1 MKNNCII
8 ILYPAYFLSFSIS
21 LCSLKII
28 LFLLIGCSLGCSNH
42 SSFNRDNVKTN
53 VYNCY
58 PEIINKELKESI
70 IQYVNDR
77 VLEFQA
83 YNFTNFKDIKL
94 LTITFNINNNGNKI
108 YTIRESGLG
117 WIFDDPRPIFI
128 GSIGDIYF
136 GFYNQ
141 DNHDFQMSIES
152 MINVL
157 GKDYPYFKT
166 DYEEYQKRLKK
177 FPKEIGYALAAF
189 ESFIYE
195 GDYWILEFSGN
206 KLVSKTIVMEMNGT
220 KQEFRYD

>member
-28 LFLLIGCSLGCSNH
+28 VFLLIGCSLGCSNH
-42 SSFNRDNVKTN
+42 SSFNQDNVTTD

-58 PEIINKELKESI
+58 PEITNKELKESI
-70 IQYVNDR
+70 IQYVNER
-77 VLEFQA
+77 VSEYQA
-83 YNFTNFKDIKL
+83 YNLTDYKEIKL
-94 LTITFNINNNGNKI
+94 LKITLSIHKNGNKI

-117 WIFDDPRPIFI
+117 RIFNAPRPIFI

-141 DNHDFQMSIES
+141 DNQDFQMSIES

-157 GKDYPYFKT
+157 GKDYHFFKT

-177 FPKEIGYALAAF
+177 FPQYSGYALAAF
-189 ESFIYE
+189 ETFIYE

-206 KLVSKTIVMEMNGT
+206 KLVSKTIIMEMNGT